1 VTSLSRA
8 RSLSLSLFSSLSFS
22 SLPLCQLLDTAG
34 QERFKTITT
43 AHYRNAMGILLVYDI
58 TNEQSYKSLS
68 LSLPRA
74 RSLPLSLS
82 FSTIRPKS
90 SPSGLSRSLSP
101 PPPPPRSLARSL
113 SLSLLRYHQ
122 SSPGGISLFCL
133 SLSLFSLA
141 ISLVLSCSL
150 SFSLF
155 HTHTQPSSSSLPPLL
170 SFPNYSRT
178 LNLTQHTET
187 SKNGSRTLRSTRPS
201 PWTRSWYIYTY
212 IYIHT

>member
-1 VTSLSRA
+1 MSSRRPLTRDCASVPVCVCDVSLARA
-8 RSLSLSLFSSLSFS
+8 LSLSLSLFSSLSFS
-22 SLPLCQLLDTAG
+22 SLSLCQLLDTAG

-74 RSLPLSLS
+74 RSPPLSLS

-90 SPSGLSRSLSP
+90 SPSGLC
-101 PPPPPRSLARSL
+101 RSL
-113 SLSLLRYHQ
+113 SLPPHPARLLALFSLLRYHQ
-122 SSPGGISLFCL
+122 SRPLGISLFCL

-155 HTHTQPSSSSLPPLL
+155 HTHTQHSSSSLLTLL

-178 LNLTQHTET
+178 LN
-187 SKNGSRTLRSTRPS
+187 
-201 PWTRSWYIYTY
+201 
-212 IYIHT
+212 